1 MARNEWILIFYLQM
15 RATGDKLEERFI
27 IPIARELAV
36 GLHAIHEAGIIHR
49 DVKGMTCPVCGLFQ
63 WHSRLMIFQLQ
74 ISLSMKKVAWRF
86 VISVSLEFFSPSE
99 ISDQHGSVHLIG
111 CLLRCSRPGARHIS
125 TAARYVSRLLFVNS
139 LLKFN

>member
-49 DVKGMTCPVCGLFQ
+49 DVKGMTFPVCSLFQ
-63 WHSRLMIFQLQ
+63 
-74 ISLSMKKVAWRF
+74 
-86 VISVSLEFFSPSE
+86 
-99 ISDQHGSVHLIG
+99 
-111 CLLRCSRPGARHIS
+111 
-125 TAARYVSRLLFVNS
+125 
-139 LLKFN
+139 